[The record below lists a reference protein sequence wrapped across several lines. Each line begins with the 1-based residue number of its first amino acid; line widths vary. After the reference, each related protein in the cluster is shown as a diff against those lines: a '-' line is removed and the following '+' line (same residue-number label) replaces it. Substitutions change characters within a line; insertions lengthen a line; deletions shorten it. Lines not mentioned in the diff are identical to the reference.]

1 MSAAD
6 SKEETD
12 FESGK
17 RKRED
22 AEGSGLTAEDDAT
35 KKTKSEETSEAAS
48 NSSSFVIR
56 IKYVSFLSFFLY
68 KYLLL
73 LF

>member
-1 MSAAD
+1 MSAPE

-22 AEGSGLTAEDDAT
+22 GEGGGLTAEDDAT
-35 KKTKSEETSEAAS
+35 KKTKSEETFEAAS

-56 IKYVSFLSFFLY
+56 IKYFSFLGSFF
-68 KYLLL
+68 
-73 LF
+73 

>member
-1 MSAAD
+1 MSAAE

-22 AEGSGLTAEDDAT
+22 EEGGGLTTDDDAT
-35 KKTKSEETSEAAS
+35 KKTKSEETSEAI
-48 NSSSFVIR
+48 NSSAFVRTKNIFR
-56 IKYVSFLSFFLY
+56 FC
-68 KYLLL
+68 
-73 LF
+73 